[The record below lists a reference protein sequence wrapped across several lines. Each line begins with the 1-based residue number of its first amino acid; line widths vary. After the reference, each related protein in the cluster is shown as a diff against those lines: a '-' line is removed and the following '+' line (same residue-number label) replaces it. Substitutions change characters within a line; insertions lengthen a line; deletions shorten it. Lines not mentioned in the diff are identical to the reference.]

1 MTKNTRAKITYY
13 WIKQR
18 SETWYNL
25 RKNLWTGSTI
35 IELLKGKTTI
45 PEFSDYDNLYM
56 KRGRM
61 LESLAIE
68 AYICETYINNTKNI
82 GNVKFPGFVT
92 NSKYPNAG
100 YSPDGLDGNILL
112 EVKCLNGEHHEDL
125 VRGNIPPQYMAQ
137 IQFGLMITGHKYAKL
152 IAYNPDSSNGLA
164 VILIKRDMRIRNNI
178 KKKLL
183 MVAKNN

>member
-1 MTKNTRAKITYY
+1 MTKRTKITYY
-13 WIKQR
+13 WFPQR
-18 SETWYNL
+18 TPAWYAI
-25 RKNLWTGSTI
+25 REGKWTGSTI

-61 LESLAIE
+61 LEPLAIE
-68 AYICETYINNTKNI
+68 AYETVCGRK
-82 GNVKFPGFVT
+82 VKLPGFVT
-92 NSKYPNAG
+92 NSRYPGCG

-112 EVKCLNGEHHEDL
+112 EVKCLNGEHHEEL
-125 VRGNIPPQYMAQ
+125 ASGIIPPQYMAQ

-152 IAYNPDSSNGLA
+152 IAYNPDSENSLA
-164 VILIKRDMRIRNNI
+164 IIHIYKDTRIRNNM

-183 MVAKNN
+183 MVVENT